1 MSQTLATG
9 KRVKFNKE
17 KDNTLGIIRY
27 EDLISN
33 RRRVYKLV

>member
-1 MSQTLATG
+1 MSQTLATV
-9 KRVKFNKE
+9 KRIRFNKE

-33 RRRVYKLV
+33 RCRLYKLV